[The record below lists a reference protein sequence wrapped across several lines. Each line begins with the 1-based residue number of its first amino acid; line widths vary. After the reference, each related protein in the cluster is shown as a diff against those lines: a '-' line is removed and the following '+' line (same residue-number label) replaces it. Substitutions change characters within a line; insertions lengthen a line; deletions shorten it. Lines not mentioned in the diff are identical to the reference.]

1 MNINQVKSNILKG
14 FARPNLF
21 RVTIGDINTAYQP
34 QFRINCYQAQIPGS
48 NIATTDKD
56 LGFRSQAYHKLYAD
70 IILGFYCSENM
81 QELEYFQGWIDRI
94 VDPITN
100 RKGYY
105 SDDVDGSGN
114 VARGYTSSITIEHLS
129 RLSNKGG
136 EHNLGQTAPKLG
148 EKPIIREKELYEKK
162 GLSYDQ
168 ENVVSA
174 RWKLYEA
181 YPKQVDPIQL
191 DYGTNDTVMSMN
203 VTLTY
208 RHFKADFN
216 PFQWSENEG
225 ISNYDK
231 KLGRKDWQ
239 WTDPQT
245 GAYTPNP
252 NTGTWSNA
260 RRF

>member
-1 MNINQVKSNILKG
+1 MNLSQVKANIMNG

-21 RVTIGDINTAYQP
+21 RVTIGEVQTAYQP

-56 LGFRSQAYHKLYAD
+56 LGFRSAAYHKLYAD

-81 QELEYFQGWIDRI
+81 QELQFFQEWIDRI
-94 VDPITN
+94 VDPVTN

-105 SDDVDGSGN
+105 SNDVSN
-114 VARGYTSSITIEHLS
+114 PEERGYTSTITIEHLS
-129 RLSNKGG
+129 RLSSKGG
-136 EHNLGQTAPKLG
+136 DYDLGGETPKLG
-148 EKPIIREKELYEKK
+148 STPKIREQELYEKK
-162 GLSYDQ
+162 GISYDKK
-168 ENVVSA
+168 NIVTA
-174 RWKLYEA
+174 RWKLLEA

-216 PFQWSENEG
+216 PKSDSVVDKGVPFKNALGQ
-225 ISNYDK
+225 ISGNRGTMSDMF
-231 KLGRKDWQ
+231 
-239 WTDPQT
+239 
-245 GAYTPNP
+245 PNMKQ
-252 NTGTWSNA
+252 G
-260 RRF
+260 